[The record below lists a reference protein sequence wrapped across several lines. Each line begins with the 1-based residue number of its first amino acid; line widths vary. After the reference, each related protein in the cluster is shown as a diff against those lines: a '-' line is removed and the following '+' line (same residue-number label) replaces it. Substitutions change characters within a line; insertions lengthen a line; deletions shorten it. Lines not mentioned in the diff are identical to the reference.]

1 MARSYRPDDDSSFCC
16 DAMNERDTLHNFLF
30 EHAAIRGDVVHL
42 DASWREVLK
51 RHEYPA
57 SLRSLL
63 GELMVAAALLTARL
77 KFEGSLTLQLQ
88 GSGPVTLGVVEC
100 SSERLMRGL
109 LRWEGDIEPGPLH
122 QLMGTGQLVIT
133 IEHRRSGERYQG
145 VVDVA
150 GDSIAD
156 AIERYLAQSEQLET
170 RLWLAADEHAAAG
183 LLVQRMPARKEG
195 EDEDAWPRIVQLADT
210 VKDEELLGL
219 DAHEVLHRLFFEED
233 VRLFEA
239 LPVAFR
245 CSCSFERVENTLR
258 MLGYDEMHSIIE
270 ERGTVDVTCEFCN
283 QKYVFDAV
291 DAEALFADVPV
302 SGGSSMHH

>member
-1 MARSYRPDDDSSFCC
+1 MK
-16 DAMNERDTLHNFLF
+16 ERDTLHNFLF
-30 EHAAIRGDVVHL
+30 EHAAIRGDMVHL
-42 DASWREVLK
+42 DATWREVLK
-51 RHEYPA
+51 RHEYPV

-133 IEHRRSGERYQG
+133 IEQRRTGERYQG

-150 GDSIAD
+150 GDSIAE

-170 RLWLAADEHAAAG
+170 RLWLVANEQSAAG
-183 LLVQRMPARKEG
+183 LLVQRMPSHDEA
-195 EDEDAWPRIVQLADT
+195 EDVDAWPRVVQLADT

-219 DAHEVLHRLFFEED
+219 DAHEILHRLFFEED

-258 MLGYDEMHSIIE
+258 MLGHDEIRSIIE

-283 QKYVFDAV
+283 QKYVFDVV
-291 DAEALFADVPV
+291 DAETLFIDRPV
-302 SGGSSMHH
+302 SGDSSMHH

>member
-1 MARSYRPDDDSSFCC
+1 MK
-16 DAMNERDTLHNFLF
+16 ERDTLHNFLF
-30 EHAAIRGDVVHL
+30 EHAAIRGDMVHL
-42 DASWREVLK
+42 DATWREVLK

-57 SLRSLL
+57 PLRSLL

-133 IEHRRSGERYQG
+133 IEQRRTGERYQG

-150 GDSIAD
+150 GDSIAE

-170 RLWLAADEHAAAG
+170 RLWLVANEQSAAG
-183 LLVQRMPARKEG
+183 LLVQRMPTRDEA
-195 EDEDAWPRIVQLADT
+195 EDVDAWPRVVQLADT

-219 DAHEVLHRLFFEED
+219 DAHEILHRLFFEED

-245 CSCSFERVENTLR
+245 CGCSFERVENTLR
-258 MLGYDEMHSIIE
+258 MLGHDEIRSIIE

-291 DAEALFADVPV
+291 DAEALFIDRPV
-302 SGGSSMHH
+302 SGDSSMHH

>member
-1 MARSYRPDDDSSFCC
+1 MK
-16 DAMNERDTLHNFLF
+16 ERDTLHNFLF

-57 SLRSLL
+57 PLRSLL

-133 IEHRRSGERYQG
+133 IEQRRTGERYQG
-145 VVDVA
+145 VVDVT
-150 GDSIAD
+150 GDSVAE
-156 AIERYLAQSEQLET
+156 AIECYLAQSEQLET
-170 RLWLAADEHAAAG
+170 RLWLVANEQSAAG
-183 LLVQRMPARKEG
+183 LLVQRMPSQDDN
-195 EDEDAWPRIVQLADT
+195 EDVDAWPRVVQLADT

-219 DAHEVLHRLFFEED
+219 DAHEILHRLFFEED

-258 MLGYDEMHSIIE
+258 MLGRDEMRSIIE

-283 QKYVFDAV
+283 QRYVFDAV
-291 DAEALFADVPV
+291 DAEALFADGPV